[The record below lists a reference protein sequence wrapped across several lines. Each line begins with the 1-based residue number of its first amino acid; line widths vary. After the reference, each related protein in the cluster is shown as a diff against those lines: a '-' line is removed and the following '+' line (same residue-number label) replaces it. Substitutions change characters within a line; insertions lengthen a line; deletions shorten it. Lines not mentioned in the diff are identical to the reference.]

1 MPDQA
6 ESLRE
11 MFKNSGDQGEGTSI
25 ITFASGKGGVGKSI
39 LTVNLGILFARSG
52 KKVTIMDADFGM
64 ANINVILGIL
74 PEYNLFHVYNGQKKL
89 KDIILNIEDN
99 LNIIAGA
106 SGISQL
112 ADLPEDNRKK
122 FIEELESLNH
132 NDYLLIDVGSGISS
146 NVLDMIKAANE
157 TFIIT
162 TPEPTAVTDAYG
174 IIKAVT
180 SFNKNV
186 KINLIINRVKS
197 FQEAKIISNR
207 IISIARQFL
216 DINIKYRGFVFEDIN
231 IVKSIH
237 KQDPLVNS
245 YPGSRASLCFEDIV
259 NRMLNN
265 SSEPEKSLNLKA
277 FFKKL
282 LKAG

>member
-106 SGISQL
+106 YGISQL

-132 NDYLLIDVGSGISS
+132 NDYLLIDVGAGISS

>member
-1 MPDQA
+1 M
-6 ESLRE
+6 
-11 MFKNSGDQGEGTSI
+11 
-25 ITFASGKGGVGKSI
+25 
-39 LTVNLGILFARSG
+39 
-52 KKVTIMDADFGM
+52 
-64 ANINVILGIL
+64 
-74 PEYNLFHVYNGQKKL
+74 
-89 KDIILNIEDN
+89 
-99 LNIIAGA
+99 
-106 SGISQL
+106 
-112 ADLPEDNRKK
+112 
-122 FIEELESLNH
+122 
-132 NDYLLIDVGSGISS
+132 IDVGAGISS

-245 YPGSRASLCFEDIV
+245 YPGSKASLCFEDIV